1 MKKGYDQRQ
10 KLAIVKKAGEIGFKE
25 AAKVAGV
32 HYTTVYEWRRELEA
46 LGEETFLKYEPRYP
60 GRGIKEIGEEQEKA
74 ILEVWEANRGY
85 GPGQVRNALRRQGVT
100 VSIRSVRKVM
110 EANGYQKR
118 KKREK
123 EACQRFEA
131 SRPLELAQMDILEV
145 YINKARLFLMI
156 LIDDFSRFILGFRLL
171 EETSIDHVIGLV
183 REAVERY
190 GKMEE
195 ILTDRG
201 FVFYSWRGANRFEL
215 YLEKERIDLT
225 HARPHHPQT
234 LGKVEALNRRIK
246 SELFNQEHFSTVQEG
261 FSALRRWV
269 DHYNHRRPHEGLG
282 GFLVPAER
290 FHGLAEKVLEEL
302 ARGEKVANPMGNVDR
317 SLLNVVLGADGNIS
331 LYVLGRT
338 MVLTGGADA
347 EGFDIGRG
355 SDSDSGQA
363 DSTGERSSGRCERQ
377 RDLRGSRHIA
387 EDRI

>member
-1 MKKGYDQRQ
+1 MKKRYDQRQ
-10 KLAIVKKAGEIGFKE
+10 KLVIVKKALEIGFKE

-32 HYTTVYEWRRELEA
+32 HYTTVYEWRREYEA
-46 LGEETFLKYEPRYP
+46 LGEEAFLKYEPRYP

-74 ILEVWEANRGY
+74 IVEVWEANRGY

-100 VSIRSVRKVM
+100 VSIKSVRKVM

-118 KKREK
+118 GKKREK

-145 YINKARLFLMI
+145 YINKARVFLMI

-290 FHGLAEKVLEEL
+290 FHGLAERVLEEV
-302 ARGEKVANPMGNVDR
+302 ARGDKVSNPMGDVDR
-317 SLLNVVLGADGNIS
+317 SLLNVVLSADGRIL

-338 MVLTGGADA
+338 LELKG
-347 EGFDIGRG
+347 GFDVGAFDFGRG

-363 DSTGERSSGRCERQ
+363 DSTGEGCAGGCERQ
-377 RDLRGSRHIA
+377 RDL
-387 EDRI
+387 

>member
-1 MKKGYDQRQ
+1 MKKRYDQRQ
-10 KLAIVKKAGEIGFKE
+10 KLVIVKKALEIGFKE

-46 LGEETFLKYEPRYP
+46 LGEEAFLKYKPRYP
-60 GRGIKEIGEEQEKA
+60 GRGVKEIGEEQEKA
-74 ILEVWEANRGY
+74 IVEVWEANPGY

-100 VSIRSVRKVM
+100 VSIKSVRKVM

-118 KKREK
+118 GKKREK

-131 SRPLELAQMDILEV
+131 SRPLELAQMVILEV
-145 YINKARLFLMI
+145 YINKARVFLMI

-290 FHGLAEKVLEEL
+290 FHGLAERVLEEV
-302 ARGEKVANPMGNVDR
+302 ARGDKVSNPMGDVDR
-317 SLLNVVLGADGNIS
+317 SLLNVVLSADGRIS

-338 MVLTGGADA
+338 LELKG
-347 EGFDIGRG
+347 GFDVGAFDFGRG

-363 DSTGERSSGRCERQ
+363 DSTGEGCAGGCERQ
-377 RDLRGSRHIA
+377 RDL
-387 EDRI
+387 

>member
-1 MKKGYDQRQ
+1 
-10 KLAIVKKAGEIGFKE
+10 
-25 AAKVAGV
+25 
-32 HYTTVYEWRRELEA
+32 
-46 LGEETFLKYEPRYP
+46 
-60 GRGIKEIGEEQEKA
+60 
-74 ILEVWEANRGY
+74 
-85 GPGQVRNALRRQGVT
+85 
-100 VSIRSVRKVM
+100 M

-118 KKREK
+118 GKKREK

-145 YINKARLFLMI
+145 YINKARVFLMI

-290 FHGLAEKVLEEL
+290 FHGLAERVLEEV
-302 ARGEKVANPMGNVDR
+302 ARGDKVSNPMGDVDR
-317 SLLNVVLGADGNIS
+317 SLLNVGLSADGRIL

-338 MVLTGGADA
+338 LELKG
-347 EGFDIGRG
+347 GFDVGAFDFGRG

-363 DSTGERSSGRCERQ
+363 DSTGEGCAGGCERQ
-377 RDLRGSRHIA
+377 RDL
-387 EDRI
+387 

>member
-10 KLAIVKKAGEIGFKE
+10 KLVIVKKAEEIGIRE

-46 LGEETFLKYEPRYP
+46 LGEDAFLKWEPRYP

-74 ILEVWEANRGY
+74 IIEVWEGNRGY

-100 VSIRSVRKVM
+100 ISIRSVRKVM
-110 EANGYQKR
+110 EANGYQKLG

-145 YINKARLFLMI
+145 YINKVRLYLMI

-183 REAVERY
+183 REAIERY

-201 FVFYSWRGANRFEL
+201 FVFYSWRGANRFEV
-215 YLEKERIDLT
+215 YLEKEGIDLT

-246 SELFNQEHFSTVQEG
+246 SELFNQKRFSTVQEG
-261 FSALRRWV
+261 NSALMEWV
-269 DHYNHRRPHEGLG
+269 EHYNHRRPHEGLG

-290 FHGLAEKVLEEL
+290 FHGLWEKAVEEI
-302 ARGEKVANPMGNVDR
+302 ARGEKVSSPIGGVDR
-317 SLLNVVLGADGNIS
+317 SLMNVVLEADGRIS
-331 LYVLGRT
+331 LYVLGRK
-338 MVLTGGADA
+338 LGGADA
-347 EGFDIGRG
+347 
-355 SDSDSGQA
+355 
-363 DSTGERSSGRCERQ
+363 
-377 RDLRGSRHIA
+377 
-387 EDRI
+387 

>member
-1 MKKGYDQRQ
+1 MKKRYDQRQ
-10 KLAIVKKAGEIGFKE
+10 KLVIVKKALEIGFKE

-46 LGEETFLKYEPRYP
+46 LGEEAFLKYKPRYP
-60 GRGIKEIGEEQEKA
+60 GRGVKEIGEEQEKA
-74 ILEVWEANRGY
+74 IVEVWEANPGY

-100 VSIRSVRKVM
+100 VSIKSVRKVM
-110 EANGYQKR
+110 EANGYEKR
-118 KKREK
+118 GKKREK

-145 YINKARLFLMI
+145 YINKARMFLMI

-290 FHGLAEKVLEEL
+290 FHGLAERVLEEV
-302 ARGEKVANPMGNVDR
+302 ARGDKVSNPMGDVDR
-317 SLLNVVLGADGNIS
+317 SLLNVVLSADGRIS

-338 MVLTGGADA
+338 LELKG
-347 EGFDIGRG
+347 GFDVGAFDFGRG

-363 DSTGERSSGRCERQ
+363 DSTGEGCAGGCERQ
-377 RDLRGSRHIA
+377 RDL
-387 EDRI
+387 

>member
-10 KLAIVKKAGEIGFKE
+10 KLVIVKKALEVGFKE

-46 LGEETFLKYEPRYP
+46 LGEEAFVKYEPRYP

-74 ILEVWEANRGY
+74 IVDVWEANPGY

-100 VSIRSVRKVM
+100 VSIKSVRKVM

-118 KKREK
+118 GKKREE

-145 YINKARLFLMI
+145 YINKARVFLMI

-246 SELFNQEHFSTVQEG
+246 SELFKQEHFSTVQEG

-290 FHGLAEKVLEEL
+290 FHGLAERVLEEV
-302 ARGEKVANPMGNVDR
+302 ARGDKVSNPMGDVDR
-317 SLLNVVLGADGNIS
+317 SLLNVVLGADGSIS

-338 MVLTGGADA
+338 LELKG
-347 EGFDIGRG
+347 GFDVGAFDFGRG

-363 DSTGERSSGRCERQ
+363 GSTGEGCTSRCERQ
-377 RDLRGSRHIA
+377 RDL
-387 EDRI
+387 

>member
-1 MKKGYDQRQ
+1 MKKGFDQRQ
-10 KLAIVKKAGEIGFKE
+10 KLVIVKKAGEIGIKE

-46 LGEETFLKYEPRYP
+46 LGEEAFLKWEPRYP

-74 ILEVWEANRGY
+74 IVDVWEANRGY

-100 VSIRSVRKVM
+100 ISIRSVRKVM

-118 KKREK
+118 GKKKGK

-145 YINKARLFLMI
+145 YINKARLYLMI

-171 EETSIDHVIGLV
+171 EETSIDHVIGMV

-215 YLEKERIDLT
+215 YLEKEGIDLT

-246 SELFNQEHFSTVQEG
+246 SELFNQERFSTVQEG
-261 FSALRRWV
+261 ISALMRWV

-290 FHGLAEKVLEEL
+290 FHGLAEKVLEEMT
-302 ARGEKVANPMGNVDR
+302 RGDKVSNPMGDVDR
-317 SLLNVVLGADGNIS
+317 SLLNVVLGADGSIS
-331 LYVLGRT
+331 LYVLGRK
-338 MVLTGGADA
+338 LGGADV
-347 EGFDIGRG
+347 
-355 SDSDSGQA
+355 
-363 DSTGERSSGRCERQ
+363 
-377 RDLRGSRHIA
+377 
-387 EDRI
+387 

>member
-1 MKKGYDQRQ
+1 MKKRYDQRQ
-10 KLAIVKKAGEIGFKE
+10 KLVIVKKALEIGFKE

-46 LGEETFLKYEPRYP
+46 LGEEAFLKYKPRYP
-60 GRGIKEIGEEQEKA
+60 GRGVKEIGEEQEKA
-74 ILEVWEANRGY
+74 IVEVWEANPGY

-100 VSIRSVRKVM
+100 VSIKSVRKVM

-118 KKREK
+118 GKKREK

-145 YINKARLFLMI
+145 YINKARVFLMI

-290 FHGLAEKVLEEL
+290 FHGLAERVLEEV
-302 ARGEKVANPMGNVDR
+302 ARGDKVSNPMGDVDR
-317 SLLNVVLGADGNIS
+317 SLLNVVLSADGRIS

-338 MVLTGGADA
+338 LELKG
-347 EGFDIGRG
+347 GFDVGAFDFGRG

-363 DSTGERSSGRCERQ
+363 DSTGEGCAGGCERQ
-377 RDLRGSRHIA
+377 RDL
-387 EDRI
+387 

>member
-1 MKKGYDQRQ
+1 MKKGFDQRQ
-10 KLAIVKKAGEIGFKE
+10 KLVIVKKALEIGFKE

-32 HYTTVYEWRRELEA
+32 HYTTVYEWRREVDA
-46 LGEETFLKYEPRYP
+46 LGEEEFLKHEPRYP
-60 GRGIKEIGEEQEKA
+60 GRGIKEIGEEQEKG
-74 ILEVWEANRGY
+74 ILDVWKANSGY

-100 VSIRSVRKVM
+100 VSIKSVRKVM

-118 KKREK
+118 GKKREK

-131 SRPLELAQMDILEV
+131 SRPLELAQMDILEL
-145 YINKARLFLMI
+145 YINKALVFLLI

-183 REAVERY
+183 REAVGRY

-215 YLEKERIDLT
+215 YLENEGIDLT

-246 SELFNQEHFSTVQEG
+246 SELFNQERFSTVQEG
-261 FSALRRWV
+261 FSALKRWV
-269 DHYNHRRPHEGLG
+269 EHYNHRRPHEGLG

-290 FHGLAEKVLEEL
+290 FHGLSEKVLEEVT
-302 ARGEKVANPMGNVDR
+302 RGDKVSNAMGDVDR
-317 SLLNVVLGADGNIS
+317 SLLNVVLGADRSIS
-331 LYVLGRT
+331 LYVLGRA
-338 MVLTGGADA
+338 LSLRGGADVG
-347 EGFDIGRG
+347 EFDFGRG
-355 SDSDSGQA
+355 GNTDSGQA
-363 DSTGERSSGRCERQ
+363 DSTGERFASKCERE
-377 RDLRGSRHIA
+377 RDL
-387 EDRI
+387 

>member
-1 MKKGYDQRQ
+1 MKKGYDQWQ
-10 KLAIVKKAGEIGFKE
+10 KLVIVKKAGEIGFKE

-46 LGEETFLKYEPRYP
+46 LGEEEFLKCEPRYP

-74 ILEVWEANRGY
+74 IIEVWEANRGY
-85 GPGQVRNALRRQGVT
+85 GPGQVRSALRRQGVT

-118 KKREK
+118 GKKKEK

-145 YINKARLFLMI
+145 YINKALMFLII
-156 LIDDFSRFILGFRLL
+156 LMDDFSRFILGFRLL
-171 EETSIDHVIGLV
+171 AETSIDYVIGLV
-183 REAVERY
+183 REAVDRY

-246 SELFNQEHFSTVQEG
+246 SELFNQEHFSTIEEG

-269 DHYNHRRPHEGLG
+269 DHYNHQRPHEGLG

-290 FHGLAEKVLEEL
+290 FHGLAERVLEEV
-302 ARGEKVANPMGNVDR
+302 ACGKKVSNAVGDVDR
-317 SLLNVVLGADGNIS
+317 SLLNVVLGADGSVS
-331 LYVLGRT
+331 LYVLGRAL
-338 MVLTGGADA
+338 VLTGGVD
-347 EGFDIGRG
+347 GGKFDFGRG

-363 DSTGERSSGRCERQ
+363 DSTGEGSSCRSERQ
-377 RDLRGSRHIA
+377 
-387 EDRI
+387 

>member
-1 MKKGYDQRQ
+1 MKKRYDQRQ
-10 KLAIVKKAGEIGFKE
+10 KLVIVKKALEIGFKE

-32 HYTTVYEWRRELEA
+32 HYTTVYEWRREYEA
-46 LGEETFLKYEPRYP
+46 LGEEAFLKYEPCYP

-74 ILEVWEANRGY
+74 IVEVWEANPGY

-100 VSIRSVRKVM
+100 VSIKSVRKVM

-118 KKREK
+118 GKKREK

-145 YINKARLFLMI
+145 YINKARVFLMI

-290 FHGLAEKVLEEL
+290 FHGLAERVLEEV
-302 ARGEKVANPMGNVDR
+302 ARGDKVSNPMGDVDR
-317 SLLNVVLGADGNIS
+317 SLLNVVLSADGRIL

-338 MVLTGGADA
+338 LELKG
-347 EGFDIGRG
+347 GFDVGAFDFGRG

-363 DSTGERSSGRCERQ
+363 DSTGEGCAGGCERQ
-377 RDLRGSRHIA
+377 RDL
-387 EDRI
+387 

>member
-1 MKKGYDQRQ
+1 MKKRYDQRQ
-10 KLAIVKKAGEIGFKE
+10 KLVIVKKALEIGFKE

-32 HYTTVYEWRRELEA
+32 HYTTVYEWRREYEA
-46 LGEETFLKYEPRYP
+46 LGEEAFLKYKPRYP
-60 GRGIKEIGEEQEKA
+60 GRGVKEIGEEQEKA
-74 ILEVWEANRGY
+74 IVEVWEANPGY

-100 VSIRSVRKVM
+100 VSIKSVRKVM

-118 KKREK
+118 GKKREK

-145 YINKARLFLMI
+145 YINKARVFLMI

-290 FHGLAEKVLEEL
+290 FHGLAERVLEEV
-302 ARGEKVANPMGNVDR
+302 ARGDKVSNPMGDVDR
-317 SLLNVVLGADGNIS
+317 SLLNVVLSADGRIS

-338 MVLTGGADA
+338 LELKG
-347 EGFDIGRG
+347 GFDVGAFDFGRG

-363 DSTGERSSGRCERQ
+363 DSTGEGCAGGCERQ
-377 RDLRGSRHIA
+377 RDL
-387 EDRI
+387 